1 MLFLGTN
8 ITNGK
13 STGIVVSTGK
23 NTEIGKI
30 ALSLNEID
38 RIETPLQL
46 KIKELSKKI
55 TFIVFII
62 LIFIFIL
69 ALINKYTIL
78 EIIMLCSSLAVAA
91 IPGGDCQL

>member
-1 MLFLGTN
+1 MYWYSC
-8 ITNGK
+8 K
-13 STGIVVSTGK
+13 YRK
-23 NTEIGKI
+23 NSELGKI

-55 TFIVFII
+55 TLIVFVI

-78 EIIMLCSSLAVAA
+78 EIIMLCSSL
-91 IPGGDCQL
+91 QLLLFLRDYQL